1 MFYVR
6 GTHSCFY
13 SLPDATRLM
22 YDKAVQE
29 LQVQDALEA
38 YKKAN
43 PEKDFVAMAID
54 NVLEPER
61 CPHCNASY
69 NVRPVF
75 TTAHSSHR
83 VHTALHATF
92 VTPCT
97 LPCIAHSSHRVHCL
111 ACHIRHTVYTASY
124 ATLAR
129 LRMCCHGLQH
139 VSN

>member
-1 MFYVR
+1 
-6 GTHSCFY
+6 
-13 SLPDATRLM
+13 M

-97 LPCIAHSSHRVHCL
+97 LPCMPHSSHRVHCL
-111 ACHIRHTVYTASY
+111 ICHLS
-124 ATLAR
+124 TLADVLPWFATR
-129 LRMCCHGLQH
+129 VKLIFACGVGL
-139 VSN
+139 